1 MFRSS
6 AGQQEGGENTTAV
19 HNSHWL
25 SDGGESRYVGYY
37 DAASLYPSSSKSSLG
52 VGVGRGRRELTLP
65 PLACAAW
72 GPRKQSTQS
81 VFCFRGK
88 NEEKEILSKNK
99 KRTKILCQPLIG
111 SSKKV
116 NIFFYSYRFI

>member
-6 AGQQEGGENTTAV
+6 AGQQEEELSTTTAA

-37 DAASLYPSSSKSSLG
+37 DAASLYPSSSKSSQG
-52 VGVGRGRRELTLP
+52 VGVGRGRHELTLP

-88 NEEKEILSKNK
+88 NEEKEILSKEKNK
-99 KRTKILCQPLIG
+99 KSC
-111 SSKKV
+111 V
-116 NIFFYSYRFI
+116 NP

>member
-6 AGQQEGGENTTAV
+6 AGQQEEETSSTTAA

-37 DAASLYPSSSKSSLG
+37 DAALLYPSSSKSSQG
-52 VGVGRGRRELTLP
+52 VGVGRGRRELTLL

-72 GPRKQSTQS
+72 GRASRVHSQYFVFEAKMRRKK
-81 VFCFRGK
+81 F
-88 NEEKEILSKNK
+88 
-99 KRTKILCQPLIG
+99 
-111 SSKKV
+111 
-116 NIFFYSYRFI
+116 